1 MKRTFKTL
9 TIVCALA
16 LGFFTSCDPLAT
28 TEDDQPVITI
38 SAPEA
43 DTTSVAIGDTLDFT
57 LEISSASGL
66 ASLQT
71 TAGLGIDV
79 IEGAKTF
86 NASLSE
92 SVIVS
97 VVVSE
102 SATVGDVLEVNFT
115 VANSSK
121 QTSAKKLIKVLAK
134 ETLLSVA
141 KDFEWKRVGGAAAT
155 GLETFGLTWTSNT
168 ATNAVIKKGADKFV
182 ELDPAQWTSLTNLEG
197 LKTAIDAATDMEKWE
212 KVSSTSASKTY
223 DFTLGT
229 IKAGVYYLIH
239 VSGSTVT
246 VEAAGSTIVISGQY
260 KE

>member
-9 TIVCALA
+9 AIVCASA
-16 LGFFTSCDPLAT
+16 LGFFTSCDEVLT
-28 TEDDQPVITI
+28 TEDDQPVISI
-38 SAPEA
+38 SAPVA
-43 DTTSVAIGDTLDFT
+43 DTTSVAIGDTLEFSME
-57 LEISSASGL
+57 LSSASGL

-86 NASLSE
+86 NASLTE
-92 SVIVS
+92 TVTVS
-97 VVVSE
+97 VVVNE
-102 SATVGDVLEVNFT
+102 TATVGEVLEVNFT

-121 QTSAKKLIKVLAK
+121 QTSAKKLVKVLAK

-141 KDFEWKRVGGAAAT
+141 KDFTWKRVGGAAAT

-197 LKTAIDAATDMEKWE
+197 LKLAVDAATDMEKWE
-212 KVSSTSASKTY
+212 KVSSSSASKTY

-239 VSGSTVT
+239 VTNSTVT
-246 VEAAGSTIVISGQY
+246 VETAGTTIVIGGQY